1 MISTT
6 IEINAPPS
14 KVRSVLLDF
23 PNLRTYHTGLFKGIT
38 PLDPS
43 YPDPSALAPGN
54 KLFLE
59 IGPPF
64 TGTITQNT
72 PDCFEW
78 KGPPNYGIL
87 SGKHTFTFEESEVTP
102 GGTTLGQSEE
112 FAGVLF
118 WAMSPWLMGRILKTA
133 YEGFN
138 EDLKRGVE
146 GTTEG
151 AKL

>member
-1 MISTT
+1 M
-6 IEINAPPS
+6 
-14 KVRSVLLDF
+14 
-23 PNLRTYHTGLFKGIT
+23 
-38 PLDPS
+38 
-43 YPDPSALAPGN
+43 
-54 KLFLE
+54 
-59 IGPPF
+59 
-64 TGTITQNT
+64 
-72 PDCFEW
+72 
-78 KGPPNYGIL
+78 
-87 SGKHTFTFEESEVTP
+87 TP